1 MNSAQRRV
9 LALILAGSTSSSL
22 EWRKVEAL
30 LLALGARSVEGR
42 GSRVRFELNGV
53 VAAFHKPHPG
63 KEIKA
68 YQIKIV
74 RDFLYESGIA
84 L

>member
-9 LALILAGSTSSSL
+9 LALILAGSAPSSL

-30 LLALGARSVEGR
+30 LLALGAKSVEGR

>member
-9 LALILAGSTSSSL
+9 LALILSGSTPSSL

-30 LLALGARSVEGR
+30 LQALGARSIEGR
-42 GSRVRFELNGV
+42 GSRMRFELNGII
-53 VAAFHKPHPG
+53 AAFHKPHPG